1 MGDRSQSS
9 KAVDLLD
16 MNLLKNM
23 EMTHKMIDESQ
34 ARLNIQ
40 MAQNNS
46 IFNMVKVMAS
56 KM

>member
-56 KM
+56 NM